1 MVALTRPICKK
12 RGKEMHK
19 RPDFSER
26 SFGAILE
33 KLVEE
38 TTVTE
43 QRPDNARQAAL
54 DYHEFPKPGKL
65 EIRATKPL
73 ANGRDLARAYSPGVA
88 EACLEIKADP
98 STASRYTS
106 RANLVGVVTNGTAVL
121 GLGNIGA
128 LASKPVM
135 EGKAVL
141 FKKFANIDCFDIEL
155 NEPDPEKLAA
165 IVCALE
171 PTFGAINLEDIKAP
185 DCFIVEKLCR
195 EKMNIPV
202 FHDDQHGTAIV
213 VGAAATNALHV
224 AGKRFEEI
232 KIVSTGGG
240 AAGIA
245 CLNMLLKL
253 GVRRENVW
261 LCDLAGLVYKGR
273 VDQMTDQ
280 KAEYAQGTAP
290 ATLDDVIQDA
300 DLFLG
305 LSGPGVLTADMVR
318 KMAPRPIVFALANPS
333 PEILP
338 DVVRAAVP
346 DAIIATGRSD
356 FPNQVNNVLC
366 FPFIF
371 RGALDVGATTINDQM
386 QLACIEGIAALAR
399 ATTSAEAAAAY
410 SDEKLSFGADYLI
423 PKPFDPRLIG
433 VVASAVAKAAMDS
446 GVATRPIADLAAY
459 RHTLDGSVF
468 KSALIMRPVFDVA
481 RQSSR
486 RIIFAEGEDERVL
499 RAASA
504 MLEEMTV
511 KPILIGR
518 PEVMAA
524 RCERF
529 GLAIRP
535 DRDFAVVNPESD
547 TRYREY
553 WSSYHQL
560 LERQGVTPDTARAV
574 LRTNSTAI
582 AAIAVHRGDADSM
595 ICGVFGQYLGHLND
609 VRQVLARGGRHP
621 LGALSL
627 MILEDGPLFVADTQV
642 NPIPSPDQIAATAMG
657 AARHARRFGVE
668 PKMALC
674 SHSNFGNLDSD
685 SGRRMRAAM
694 EILDAHECDFEYEGE
709 MSLDAALDPDLRERI
724 FPNSRLKGPA
734 NIVIFGYTDAA
745 NAARN
750 MLKMK
755 AGGLEVGPILMGMG
769 NKAHIVTPSITV
781 RGLLNVSALAGAPVS
796 LYS

>member
-1 MVALTRPICKK
+1 MVALTCPICKK

-224 AGKRFEEI
+224 AGKRFEDI

-582 AAIAVHRGDADSM
+582 AAIAVHRGDADSL